1 MATPYQLHRAVRSV
15 LLASPMKLL
24 NDARVETHHP
34 RIGTIYSIIIDS
46 TNEDRHMIIH
56 LNNDSATGTS
66 TVEFVEKH
74 WFPRW
79 LQREVIDDI
88 ARYLDAEDPELLT
101 PIPDDTTLVDDG
113 RSVATL

>member
-1 MATPYQLHRAVRSV
+1 MASSYQLHRAVRSV

-24 NDARVETHHP
+24 NDARVETHYP
-34 RIGTIYSIIIDS
+34 RIGIIYSIIIDS
-46 TNEDRHMIIH
+46 TNEDRHMTVRLIT
-56 LNNDSATGTS
+56 DPDTGTS
-66 TVEFVEKH
+66 TVEFTEKH

-88 ARYLDAEDPELLT
+88 AIYLDAEDAELLT